1 MKKKNTQP
9 LHNTS
14 VVPSIASEFWEKE
27 QQGENSLHTSP
38 DGGTIPALCKV
49 GGTSELEITGIK
61 IRNPKTKILKIYKY
75 ILWKKTLIKKYY
87 EKDFPKFP
95 PLRNEEKKMWV
106 TRAYILDNENGKF
119 IVPEEFLYPL
129 TVGE

>member
-1 MKKKNTQP
+1 MKKKITQP

-49 GGTSELEITGIK
+49 GETGELE
-61 IRNPKTKILKIYKY
+61 KTFIYNWVTYNK
-75 ILWKKTLIKKYY
+75 
-87 EKDFPKFP
+87 KDFPKFP
-95 PLRNEEKKMWV
+95 PLSNEEKKMWV
-106 TRAYILDNENGKF
+106 TRAYIVDNENGKF
-119 IVPEEFLYPL
+119 IVTEEFLYPL
-129 TVGE
+129 TVV